1 MVRKI
6 IIDCDPGVD
15 DALAL
20 ILAFHSPGIEVL
32 AVSGVSGNV
41 PLDMVWENMH
51 RVLSLVR
58 PYAKPFIARGAGRP
72 LRGEPVFS
80 FAFHGED
87 GLGGVAVP
95 WSEEESSWAYFDGP
109 AQQMI
114 PALARRHPGEI
125 TLAAVGP
132 LTNLA
137 LGLREDPEGM
147 GLLKEV
153 VVMGGAVRTAGNI
166 TPRAEFNFYVD
177 PLAVDE
183 VLRSGLPLTLVPLD
197 VTHQVFLSP
206 ETMAGRVKPMG
217 ACFSEFVVAATAFDP
232 EARRFRR
239 GREVFH
245 MHDPLAVAA
254 LVDPTL
260 VRKEHL
266 LLHIDTHE
274 GPDYGHLYESADG
287 FPVDVCLGVDAE
299 RFLDLFLS
307 SLR

>member
-20 ILAFHSPGIEVL
+20 ILAFHSPELKVL

-41 PLDMVWENMH
+41 PVEMVWENMH
-51 RVLSLVR
+51 RVLSLIR
-58 PYAKPFIARGAGRP
+58 PSERPLIARGAGRP

-95 WSEEESSWAYFDGP
+95 WSDEEPSWASFEGP

-125 TLAAVGP
+125 TLVAVGP
-132 LTNLA
+132 LTNVA
-137 LGLREDPEGM
+137 LGLRDDPEGM
-147 GLLKEV
+147 GLLKGV
-153 VVMGGAVRTAGNI
+153 IVMGGAVRTAGNI

-177 PLAVDE
+177 PPAVDE

-206 ETMAGRVKPMG
+206 ETMAGRVRPLG
-217 ACFSEFVVAATAFDP
+217 TRFSEFVVEATAFDP
-232 EARRFRR
+232 EALRFRR
-239 GREVFH
+239 GRGVFH
-245 MHDPLAVAA
+245 MHDPLAVAT
-254 LVDPTL
+254 LVDPAFA
-260 VRKEHL
+260 RKERL
-266 LLHIDTHE
+266 LLRIDTNE
-274 GPDYGHLYESADG
+274 GADYGHLHESPDG
-287 FPVDVCLGVDAE
+287 FPVDVCLGVEAE

-307 SLR
+307 RLT